1 MSTPV
6 DGKMKFRSVP
16 IVKMLVVLCFAA
28 IGAILGYHLAGAVS
42 DSVKEERAKRLRP
55 LSKAITP
62 EPGDTLYI
70 LADRLRANKDLDS
83 FVAEVV
89 HRNPD
94 LAPDPHA
101 PLDPNEKVFVP
112 DIPWSPYQVEREGQT
127 LRTISKE
134 KHVKLDDLQVL
145 NVIPPDLPI
154 DVGTEIK
161 VPDKAKMEIQM
172 PWIVEIA
179 DIIDTKMFG
188 LSWLSYARLLA
199 VCFAVAAML
208 AGGLVGSSVFR
219 RLVVFTDSL
228 QQMAAIDK
236 LAVLVG
242 AIVGGIFT
250 LLTALFT
257 LRIELVGPILT
268 LLFGIGW
275 VYLGI
280 LVVMSMK
287 GLLRPLVKG
296 SAEEEAGSTSGYKI
310 LDTNVIIDGRIADV
324 CKAGFLDG
332 TIYVPGFVLD
342 ELQMI
347 ADSADPLK
355 RRRGRRGLEILN
367 QMQRNMKLLVR
378 SHDTLASDETEPV
391 DVKLVRLA
399 KDLGASIVTNDYN
412 LNKVAALQGVKVLN
426 VNELANA
433 VKPIALPGEELR
445 IRIVKEGKEHN
456 QGVGFLDDG
465 TMVVVENGKEHIGRT
480 VEAVVTSHHQTVAGK
495 MIFTDFAGV
504 VDEGDAE
511 NSGGARPGRGPGKK
525 I

>member
-1 MSTPV
+1 MSIPV

-16 IVKMLVVLCFAA
+16 LVKTLVVLCFAA
-28 IGAILGYHLAGAVS
+28 IGGILGYHLAGAVS
-42 DSVKEERAKRLRP
+42 ESVKQERAKALRP
-55 LSKAITP
+55 LSKLVSP
-62 EPGDTLYI
+62 EPGDTMLK
-70 LADRLRANKDLDS
+70 LAARLRLPHWKPIA
-83 FVAEVV
+83 A
-89 HRNPD
+89 RNPKLGD
-94 LAPDPHA
+94 DPNT
-101 PLDPNEKVFVP
+101 PLDPSEQIYIPEEVP
-112 DIPWSPYQVEREGQT
+112 AIDYEIPREGMT
-127 LRTISKE
+127 LRVVARDE
-134 KHVKLDDLQVL
+134 GVPLDALQML
-145 NVIPPDLPI
+145 NVIPPDQTIEAGSMIKLP
-154 DVGTEIK
+154 DME
-161 VPDKAKMEIQM
+161 KMAAQT

-179 DIIDTKMFG
+179 DIIDSRMFG
-188 LSWLSYARLLA
+188 ISWLTYAKLLA
-199 VCFAVAAML
+199 ISFALAAML
-208 AGGLVGSSVFR
+208 AGGVIGSSVFR

-257 LRIELVGPILT
+257 QHIELVGPILT
-268 LLFGIGW
+268 LLCGIGW
-275 VYLGI
+275 IYLGI

-296 SAEEEAGSTSGYKI
+296 SGEEEAGSTSGYKI
-310 LDTNVIIDGRIADV
+310 LDTNVIIDGRVADV

-355 RRRGRRGLEILN
+355 RRRGRRGLDILN

-378 SHDTLASDETEPV
+378 SHDTLASDEAEPV

-412 LNKVAALQGVKVLN
+412 LNKVAALQGVRVLN

-465 TMVVVENGKEHIGRT
+465 TMVVVENGKEHIGQT

-504 VDEGDAE
+504 VGEDNGED
-511 NSGGARPGRGPGKK
+511 SGSSRPGRGSRQKV
-525 I
+525 